1 MITQSEL
8 KKVLDYDPVTG
19 DFTRMVANSNRIKV
33 GDIAGFVNKGGY
45 KQLMINKKTY
55 YAHRLAWL
63 YIYGEFPQN
72 HIDHINGNK
81 KDNRIANLRECTNI
95 ENHQNMASRKNSTSK
110 YLGVCWSNYHNKWFA
125 QISFNYQKKYL
136 GLFENE
142 EEAFAAYLKA
152 KKELH
157 TFNPTVRGM

>member
-1 MITQSEL
+1 MITQSKLKEL
-8 KKVLDYDPVTG
+8 LHYDPVTG
-19 DFTRMVANSNRIKV
+19 DFTRLVANSNRIKV
-33 GDIAGFVNKGGY
+33 GDIAGFVNSEGY
-45 KQLMINKKTY
+45 KQLMINNKTY

-63 YIYGEFPQN
+63 YIYGEFPKN

-81 KDNRIANLRECTNI
+81 KDNRIANLRECTNR
-95 ENHQNMASRKNSTSK
+95 ENHQNITSQKNSTSK
-110 YLGVCWSNYHNKWFA
+110 YLGVSWSNKHNKWFA

-136 GLFENE
+136 GLFDNE

-152 KKELH
+152 KKQLH